1 MKIAPRGMYFEDFEL
16 GMEIQTAARTITETD
31 IVNFAGLSGDFN
43 FIHTDAEGAKATPF
57 GQRVAHGML
66 VASIASGL
74 AVQHGFIDGTTLAFR
89 ELTWKFTRPVLIGD
103 TIQVQVKVIET
114 KNMNKLGGGLV
125 TFEAR
130 VVNQRDE
137 VVHKGE
143 WRMLIKGREEAKTR
157 RTEDR
162 R

>member
-1 MKIAPRGMYFEDFEL
+1 MKITPRGMPFEEFEVGL
-16 GMEIQTAARTITETD
+16 EIWTAARTITEAD

-43 FIHTDAEGAKATPF
+43 FIHIDAESVKRTPF

-74 AVQHGFIDGTTLAFR
+74 AVQQGFIDGTTLAFR

-103 TIQVQVKVIET
+103 TIQVRIKTTET
-114 KNMNKLGGGLV
+114 KAMPSLGGGLV

-130 VVNQRDE
+130 VLNQHE
-137 VVHKGE
+137 ELVHKGE
-143 WRMLIKGREEAKTR
+143 WKMLIKSREG
-157 RTEDR
+157 
-162 R
+162 